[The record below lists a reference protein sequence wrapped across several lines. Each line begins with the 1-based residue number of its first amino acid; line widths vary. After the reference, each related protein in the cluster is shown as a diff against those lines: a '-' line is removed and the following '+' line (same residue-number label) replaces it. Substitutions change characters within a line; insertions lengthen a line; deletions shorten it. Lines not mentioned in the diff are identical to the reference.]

1 MISIL
6 VICSVLLVLIV
17 SVSMIEAGKEKI
29 QVNNDEINKASV
41 NKCGCGKTND
51 VYGHCDGSHIN
62 DN

>member
-29 QVNNDEINKASV
+29 QVLNKASV